1 VKISTRA
8 RMLEQPL
15 ARVPAQAAAAPA
27 ILVTLCFV
35 RGGRLRLCKAH
46 IFMFEVM
53 QPAMAR
59 RVSTVVLRPGGLW
72 LVRRIRTC
80 AFFFSALES
89 KQRLVQVGHMA
100 GAVLRSSERPPTSGT
115 TPPSTRGNTPQSD
128 GPHGSSAVARLAG
141 RASRSEGAM
150 IRRAISAHPPGL
162 YPCGSAA
169 SVARGMCSDK
179 GIRRELAVGDSFN
192 LVRTF
197 TAEDVAA
204 FSAVSLDQNPLHSDA
219 AAARTAAFE
228 APVVHGA
235 QTSPSSAGF

>member
-1 VKISTRA
+1 
-8 RMLEQPL
+8 
-15 ARVPAQAAAAPA
+15 
-27 ILVTLCFV
+27 
-35 RGGRLRLCKAH
+35 
-46 IFMFEVM
+46 
-53 QPAMAR
+53 MAR
-59 RVSTVVLRPGGLW
+59 GVSRLVLRPSGLW
-72 LVRRIRTC
+72 LVRRIRTS

-89 KQRLVQVGHMA
+89 KLQLVQVGQMA
-100 GAVLRSSERPPTSGT
+100 GAVLRSSERPPTSGI

-128 GPHGSSAVARLAG
+128 GPNGSSAVARLAG
-141 RASRSEGAM
+141 GASRSEGAM
-150 IRRAISAHPPGL
+150 IRRVIS
-162 YPCGSAA
+162 A

-179 GIRRELAVGDSFN
+179 CIRRELAVGDSFN

-235 QTSPSSAGF
+235 QTSLPSAGF